1 MDNKRE
7 FYITVS
13 PKLIIDP
20 NDIVGKIE
28 FFDTALGNEFL
39 DYLNSCKDVSIKP
52 MGIGEADD
60 DRNIIDFNLIG
71 FTIHKEEDNGIE
83 E

>member
-1 MDNKRE
+1 MDSKRE

-13 PKLIIDP
+13 PKLNIDLT
-20 NDIVGKIE
+20 DVVGKIE
-28 FFDTALGNEFL
+28 FFDTSLGNEFL

-60 DRNIIDFNLIG
+60 CGNIIEFNLLG
-71 FTIHKEEDNGIE
+71 FTIHKEE
-83 E
+83 